1 MPKKA
6 AKKFHL
12 AGSSVSLLFTYL
24 LQVKTK
30 EIREALVVTEISVEA
45 LCRQSGLEEAEEA
58 LTEISLVAA
67 VDSVDSEAEASEA
80 AVPAEAGDSHKPGK
94 PGQVSSGSW

>member
-12 AGSSVSLLFTYL
+12 AGLLVSLLFTYL

-30 EIREALVVTEISVEA
+30 GMPVALVVIEIAVVA
-45 LCRQSGLEEAEEA
+45 LCPQSGLAVAEEA
-58 LTEISLVAA
+58 LMGISLVAA
-67 VDSVDSEAEASEA
+67 ADLVASEAEASEA
-80 AVPAEAGDSHKPGK
+80 EVPAEVGNLF
-94 PGQVSSGSW
+94 